1 MIDRLSAPMDTHS
14 SSSHGMTEAAL
25 SGPTIYPWDRGA
37 AVAELQELLN
47 AHGFKLRVDGDF
59 GYITE
64 AAVKE
69 FQRQQGLRID
79 GVVGAKTQAALR
91 STIQCGSRELRRG
104 HRGSDVCELQG
115 LLQVCG
121 YSVKRDGVF
130 REETRQAVMAFQKE
144 HKLREDGVVDAIT
157 WRVLRGKPLPPPP
170 PKRTRWILNVRRWW

>member
-1 MIDRLSAPMDTHS
+1 MANRLSAFMDTDS
-14 SSSHGMTEAAL
+14 SFSHGLTETAL
-25 SGPTIYPWDRGA
+25 VGPTVHPWDRGA

-69 FQRQQGLRID
+69 FQRQRGLRID
-79 GVVGAKTQAALR
+79 GVVGRKTQAALKITVQPGAR
-91 STIQCGSRELRRG
+91 VLRLG
-104 HRGSDVCELQG
+104 HTGSDVCELQG

-121 YSVKRDGVF
+121 YSIQRDGIF
-130 REETRQAVMAFQKE
+130 REETRRAVLAFQQE
-144 HKLREDGVVDAIT
+144 HKLRETGVVDAVT

-170 PKRTRWILNVRRWW
+170 PRRTRWNLNVRHWW